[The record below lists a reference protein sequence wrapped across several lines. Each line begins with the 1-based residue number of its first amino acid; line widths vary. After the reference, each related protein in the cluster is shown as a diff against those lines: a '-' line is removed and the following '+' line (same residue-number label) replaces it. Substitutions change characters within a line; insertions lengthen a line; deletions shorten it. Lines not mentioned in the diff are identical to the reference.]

1 MTTAMEKFGMRDH
14 RERAK
19 VSYKDRGLQR
29 FNPITGETRTLTFGF
44 EDFSMGRNN
53 NYVANN
59 VTHIPQAN
67 ERFDI
72 ISGRK
77 LTYK

>member
-1 MTTAMEKFGMRDH
+1 MTTAMEKFGVKDLK
-14 RERAK
+14 EKAK

-29 FNPITGETRTLTFGF
+29 FDPITGETRTLTFGF
-44 EDFSMGRNN
+44 EDFAMGRKN

-59 VTHIPQAN
+59 VTHIPQN
-67 ERFDI
+67 REHFDI